1 VRVCEQTPRS
11 ALSLVGGPRPR
22 KNNSSHVLQKKGEH
36 LGLKDEF
43 PLLRDCR
50 DARTHARTLLVT
62 MSTPESRPDLVQ
74 RVTSES
80 SAVPSEAPDSASE
93 TDSLAS
99 VPLALASVPELQQ
112 ALQSALLQLEREKSA
127 RARLQVQLDRQTQL
141 QGQLQVQA
149 EQEEEYI
156 TNKLMKRLEALQQEK
171 EELARQGEVEE
182 EMITTN
188 ITAKLL
194 EHLYSIKKIYLNR
207 AFLPL
212 SDSFM
217 KLILALH
224 PLSHLRRKKKSP
236 KMTRTSMCASP

>member
-1 VRVCEQTPRS
+1 VTVVYGSE
-11 ALSLVGGPRPR
+11 
-22 KNNSSHVLQKKGEH
+22 KY
-36 LGLKDEF
+36 
-43 PLLRDCR
+43 
-50 DARTHARTLLVT
+50 THARTLLVT

-171 EELARQGEVEE
+171 EELARQVEVEE
-182 EMITTN
+182 EMITNALTKSRCWQKW
-188 ITAKLL
+188 AGCEEACLECRVLRQWGLL
-194 EHLYSIKKIYLNR
+194 CANNNGGVRLGVHLGSTR
-207 AFLPL
+207 
-212 SDSFM
+212 DS
-217 KLILALH
+217 
-224 PLSHLRRKKKSP
+224 
-236 KMTRTSMCASP
+236 